1 MEIIET
7 LKQHTWQQQSGFPSP
22 FFIPFILIC
31 FHNRNVFVDV
41 FPVKVETF
49 VWLPRWNGLVANV
62 EVSKTRAED
71 EVFKKF
77 HAADAAV
84 DLGEPEASTGFP
96 PKKDVKRRLL
106 GKHSCLK
113 RITVAKKEEL
123 TSNSRVKCRFSLC
136 KMWSNSSVAELTF
149 FSWRASSRLHLWG
162 SSRVFVFYLCRR
174 FNRAGSR

>member
-7 LKQHTWQQQSGFPSP
+7 LKTTHMATTVRISFSLFHP
-22 FFIPFILIC
+22 FYLIC

-49 VWLPRWNGLVANV
+49 VWLPRWNGLVANA

-77 HAADAAV
+77 RAADAAV
-84 DLGEPEASTGFP
+84 DLGEPEPSTGFWENIL
-96 PKKDVKRRLL
+96 VWN
-106 GKHSCLK
+106 GFS
-113 RITVAKKEEL
+113 VAKKEEL
-123 TSNSRVKCRFSLC
+123 TSNSRVKRRFSLC
-136 KMWSNSSVAELTF
+136 KMWSNSSVAGLTC

-162 SSRVFVFYLCRR
+162 SSLFFVFYLCRR